1 MNQRPNSPL
10 NPHHRRARVSGAG
23 RRLLLA
29 GCLALGLTLLGGLL
43 AGNLAGDLAP
53 GVAHAQDEGGY
64 VVQPGDTLAQIA
76 AQFGITVEELAAAN
90 GLEDVNL
97 IRVGQRLIIPGQET
111 SLPQVAALP
120 GDTLPRIGSRYQV
133 SPTQLAALN
142 GLAVAQRLFPG
153 QPIRLPE
160 TAQPIQ
166 RLSFGAVLDVA
177 LPDHLVQGHTG
188 ELAVTTSRPLSLTGV
203 WNGLPLALAPLDDPL
218 RQFAHLPAPALL
230 GPGRF
235 DLALSYTARDGR
247 TVTRTF
253 PVEVVEGEYIRQEI
267 NLPPGKGGLLD
278 AEKIRA
284 ELERLQAI
292 WGQSDTPIQWREPFT
307 RPIGSQYPTTSPYG
321 TRRSYNGGP
330 YNTYHSGEDIA
341 APKGVTV
348 TAPGDGIVVLAEPLF
363 VRGNAVILDHGR
375 GVFTGYWHM
384 DKLLVEA
391 GQAVKVGQPLGLV
404 GTTGLS
410 TGDHLH
416 WELRVYGIS
425 VDPMQFL
432 DEPLF
437 PPPPE
442 ELAVTQ

>member
-1 MNQRPNSPL
+1 MVSPRAHPKRPVSSRPL
-10 NPHHRRARVSGAG
+10 LPFQKAWRQA
-23 RRLLLA
+23 LLA
-29 GCLALGLTLLGGLL
+29 GILALGLTLLGGFL
-43 AGNLAGDLAP
+43 AGNLASRPLY
-53 GVAHAQDEGGY
+53 AQDGGGY

-76 AQFGITVEELAAAN
+76 AQFGISVEELAAAN
-90 GLEDVNL
+90 GLEDANL
-97 IRVGQRLIIPGQET
+97 IRVGQRLVIPGQET
-111 SLPQVAALP
+111 TLPQVAALP
-120 GDTLPRIGSRYQV
+120 GDTLSRIGSRYQV

-142 GLAVAQRLFPG
+142 GLTRTQRLFPG

-160 TAQPIQ
+160 TAQPLQ
-166 RLSFGAVLDVA
+166 KRRFGAVLDVA
-177 LPDHLVQGHTG
+177 LPDHLVQGQTG
-188 ELAVTTSRPLSLTGV
+188 ELMVATSRPLSLTGV
-203 WNGLPLALAPLDDPL
+203 WKGLPLALAPLDDPL

-235 DLALSYTARDGR
+235 DLSLGYTARDGR

-253 PVEVVEGEYIRQEI
+253 SLEVVEGEYIRQEI

-278 AEKIRA
+278 PEKIQA

-292 WGQSDTPIQWREPFT
+292 WSRSDTPIQWRKPFT
-307 RPIGSQYPTTSPYG
+307 RPIGSQFPTTSPYG

-348 TAPGDGIVVLAEPLF
+348 TAPVDGIVVLAEPLF
-363 VRGNAVILDHGR
+363 VRGNAVVLDHGR
-375 GVFTGYWHM
+375 GVYTGYWHM
-384 DKLLVEA
+384 DKLLVEP
-391 GQAVKVGQPLGLV
+391 GQRVKVGEPLGQV

-425 VDPMQFL
+425 VNPMQFL

-437 PPPPE
+437 PPPPG
-442 ELAVTQ
+442 ELAVAQ